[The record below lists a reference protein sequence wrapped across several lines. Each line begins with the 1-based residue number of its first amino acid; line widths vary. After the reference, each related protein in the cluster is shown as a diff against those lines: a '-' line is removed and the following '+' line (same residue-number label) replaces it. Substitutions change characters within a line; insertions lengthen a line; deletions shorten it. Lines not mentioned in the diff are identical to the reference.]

1 MSQADTTQWRER
13 RIAGLLHHGTWL
25 ASALVALGML
35 AAWLA
40 GAPWSAT
47 LVQAGIGLFI
57 ALPVLRVALM
67 LGMFLYERDYL
78 YSALA
83 LTVLA
88 IIAAGLAVGIYG

>member
-1 MSQADTTQWRER
+1 MSQPDTTQWRER

-25 ASALVALGML
+25 ASALVAIGML
-35 AAWLA
+35 ATWLA
-40 GAPWSAT
+40 GAPWSA
-47 LVQAGIGLFI
+47 LVVQAGIGLFI

-67 LGMFLYERDYL
+67 LGIFLYERDYL
-78 YSALA
+78 YSVLA